1 MKLTHILSIAAFVV
15 APLAYAQSGGMSGG
29 MSGMNH
35 DHGSA
40 ASSHGTQK
48 ADGYKA
54 KGTIKSVNASKG
66 TVTIAHGPVESLKW
80 PAMTMSFKADK
91 QILDQAK
98 PGKEVHFEFQQHGK
112 EYVITSLK

>member
-1 MKLTHILSIAAFVV
+1 MKLTHVLSIAAFAV
-15 APLAYAQSGGMSGG
+15 APLAYGQSGGMSGMG
-29 MSGMNH
+29 GMNH

-40 ASSHGTQK
+40 ASSQK
-48 ADGYKA
+48 AEGHKA
-54 KGTIKSVNASKG
+54 KGTIKSVNAQKG

-98 PGKEVHFEFQQHGK
+98 PGKEVQFEFQQRGK
-112 EYVITSLK
+112 DYVITSLK